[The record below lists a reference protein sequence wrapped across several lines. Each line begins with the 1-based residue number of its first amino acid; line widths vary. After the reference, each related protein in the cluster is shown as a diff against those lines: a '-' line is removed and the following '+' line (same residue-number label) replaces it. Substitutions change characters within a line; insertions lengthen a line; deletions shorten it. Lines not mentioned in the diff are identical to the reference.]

1 METCETRLKILSA
14 KQAYRKLFHK
24 REIELNSWIAE
35 TTTSKRRDKLCI
47 IAEILEI
54 AKEGTLKT
62 QIMYKANLS
71 FAQLNEY
78 LKFMI
83 KIKLMEKVV
92 NGGKDVYISTEKG
105 LDFLQ
110 RQCELSEMLK
120 TEEEKPRNGMK
131 VPPANLLRKS

>member
-1 METCETRLKILSA
+1 MVTARQC
-14 KQAYRKLFHK
+14 YRKLIWK
-24 REIELNSWIAE
+24 REIELNSYVAE
-35 TTTSKRRDKLCI
+35 TTSRRRDKLCI

-78 LKFMI
+78 LKFML
-83 KIKLMEKVV
+83 KIKLMQKLT
-92 NGGKDVYISTEKG
+92 NQGKDVYIATEKG

-110 RQCELSEMLK
+110 RQCELTELLK
-120 TEEEKPRNGMK
+120 TEEEQPRNS
-131 VPPANLLRKS
+131 VRIPPASLLRKS